1 MIVAGVDLSLTST
14 GIALVSTEEALRP
27 ETLRVRTKPTDGSTL
42 QRMRVVV
49 AETFAAVRQ
58 ARYVV
63 IEGLS
68 FGSHGSA
75 TRDLAG
81 LWWLMV
87 DVLASAEREALG
99 RGLGIVAPD
108 TLKLWATGSGRAS
121 KAEVRDH
128 ITRRWHLQERITH
141 DEADALTLASMG
153 LHYHCGLPWTPTQ
166 AQERALKTPR
176 WEAAA

>member
-1 MIVAGVDLSLTST
+1 MIVAGIDLSLTST
-14 GIALVSTEEALRP
+14 GVALVSTEEALRP
-27 ETLRVRTKPTDGSTL
+27 ATLRVRTKPADGSTL

-49 AETFAAVRQ
+49 AETFAAVQQ

-108 TLKLWATGSGRAS
+108 TMKLWVTGHGRAS

-128 ITRRWHLQERITH
+128 ITRRWHLQDRISH
-141 DEADALTLASMG
+141 DEADALGLASMG
-153 LHYHCGLPWTPTQ
+153 LHYHGGLPWSPTL
-166 AQERALKTPR
+166 AQERAVRTPD
-176 WEAAA
+176 WEAA